1 MRSVIDTTLL
11 DALQRPGGA
20 TPGYGEGLPG
30 VMPPTPFVWGQ
41 GGAQL
46 TPEQLASQRM
56 IAESLAQSDYSP
68 VQSWT
73 QGLGRVLDNFDGARR
88 LKRLDGQEQQMAAD
102 RLAQITQMAGS
113 SNADLAAGLA
123 SNDPVVQALASQQLT
138 ARTPKQVAPTE
149 WERTLQASGIMPG
162 TPEWQKAMATKVQ
175 NTLDPW
181 TTIVSG
187 GESLSGRQ
195 SLVDA
200 ALNGRGGGPA
210 SSGIGAGVPTG
221 SPLTAPPARPQGVSD
236 AQLISEARDAISKGA
251 DPTAVFKQLQ
261 GWGVN
266 P

>member
-11 DALQRPGGA
+11 DALQPKTGLDPILSPGGGIGGGMA
-20 TPGYGEGLPG
+20 PSA
-30 VMPPTPFVWGQ
+30 PFVWGQ

-46 TPEQLASQRM
+46 TPEQLANQRM

-73 QGLGRVLDNFDGARR
+73 QGLGRVLDNFDGSQR
-88 LKRLDGQEQQMAAD
+88 LKKLDRQQMEANALAQEQILKA
-102 RLAQITQMAGS
+102 LGPE
-113 SNADLAAGLA
+113 NADLAGIIRSGDRNAISLVD
-123 SNDPVVQALASQQLT
+123 NIYK
-138 ARTPKQVAPTE
+138 ARNPAKPAPTE
-149 WERTLQASGIMPG
+149 FERALSASGVQPG

-210 SSGIGAGVPTG
+210 SGGAG
-221 SPLTAPPARPQGVSD
+221 APAPARPQGATD
-236 AQLISEARDAISKGA
+236 EQLLSEARDAISKGA
-251 DPTAVFKQLQ
+251 DPTAVFNQLK
-261 GWGVN
+261 GWGVGL
-266 P
+266 